1 MQILQKPKAI
11 ENIKST
17 TLSIIKHKNVMWPQ
31 QLAFDIANQH
41 VRVILSA
48 IWNSSCELFMCHD
61 ENDDDNY
68 DFN

>member
-31 QLAFDIANQH
+31 QLAFDIANQQVH
-41 VRVILSA
+41 VFVRYLEQFVWIVHH
-48 IWNSSCELFMCHD
+48 FHD